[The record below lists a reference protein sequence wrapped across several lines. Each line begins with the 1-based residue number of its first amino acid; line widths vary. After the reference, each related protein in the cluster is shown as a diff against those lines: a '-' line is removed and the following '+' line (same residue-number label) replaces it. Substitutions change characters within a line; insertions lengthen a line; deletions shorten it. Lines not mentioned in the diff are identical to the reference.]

1 MTRRG
6 YDSAPSLMPV
16 PGAGGAVAARDGF
29 ARPSALS
36 AWAERHIGWLLALP
50 AVLLI
55 LALTAYP
62 LAYSLWVSFVNYDFL
77 VPGHAFVGLRNF
89 AQVVADP
96 TARAA
101 LVTTVVLSTLNVT
114 VEFALGLGLAL
125 LMEKPLAGRGVVT
138 SILIIPLFISP
149 VIVGQ
154 FFALLLQRPFG
165 PVDYLLGQA
174 LGHPVTINWLSAF
187 PWNFVALILAD
198 VWQWTPFMFVVLLA
212 GLTALPAEPYEAALI
227 DGVNGWQ
234 AFRYITLPQL
244 VPMILL
250 AVTFRLLDAVK
261 LFDTIFMMTGG
272 GPGTS
277 TYTASFYLYELGF
290 QHFHLSEATAGSWIF
305 LILTAMAITVL
316 VRRLLRAGA
325 EA

>member
-1 MTRRG
+1 MARREYG
-6 YDSAPSLMPV
+6 STASLAPLR
-16 PGAGGAVAARDGF
+16 GAGTVAARDGF

-36 AWAERHIGWLLALP
+36 AWAERHFGWLLALP

-77 VPGHAFVGLRNF
+77 VPGHAFVGFRNF
-89 AQVVADP
+89 AQVVANP
-96 TARAA
+96 IARSA
-101 LVTTVVLSTLNVT
+101 LLTTIVLSV
-114 VEFALGLGLAL
+114 VDVAIEFALGLGLAL
-125 LMEKPLAGRGVVT
+125 LLERPLAGRGLVT
-138 SILIIPLFISP
+138 SVLIIPLFISP

-154 FFALLLQRPFG
+154 FWALLLQRPFG
-165 PVDYLLGQA
+165 PVDYLLGQL

-198 VWQWTPFMFVVLLA
+198 VWQWTPFMFVILLA

-250 AVTFRLLDAVK
+250 AITFRLLDAVK
-261 LFDTIFMMTGG
+261 LFDIIFMMTGG

-277 TYTASFYLYELGF
+277 TYTASFFLYEMGF

-305 LILTAMAITVL
+305 LILTAAAITAL
-316 VRRLLRAGA
+316 VRRLLRAG
-325 EA
+325 EKV